1 MHTADLLETVR
12 TDHDTALSR
21 LGSSKSVFALTAGDM
36 EPDAVLAAMATEAR
50 LAADLIGGWADDAGG
65 GGEKAG
71 GGVEEAGGEI
81 DDDAAGDLGVAFAGA
96 ADTLAAQAD
105 AIAGRLE
112 GVEPESESAVLSFL
126 GGLDGDVE
134 RAGGLLGWALVA
146 DRRNTQVTGFFTGQ
160 ADPQTASLFRG
171 FGDDYDEVLETVG
184 SALEDSCDGD
194 SDWAAAEEAAVGA
207 VEAAYDDYVETLESM
222 GVNPKP
228 VC

>member
-50 LAADLIGGWADDAGG
+50 LAADLIEGWADDAGG
-65 GGEKAG
+65 V
-71 GGVEEAGGEI
+71 VEEAGGDI
-81 DDDAAGDLGVAFAGA
+81 DDAGSDIDDAAGDLGAAFAGA

-112 GVEPESESAVLSFL
+112 DFEPESESAVLSFL

-171 FGDDYDEVLETVG
+171 FGDDYDDLLETVG
-184 SALEDSCDGD
+184 SALEDRCDGD
-194 SDWAAAEEAAVGA
+194 ADWGAAEDAAVGA
-207 VEAAYDDYVETLESM
+207 VEAAYEDYVETLESM